1 MLKHLSLT
9 ELLTKIYELI
19 REATKVGVMVKAM
32 GIFFN
37 PYDSTVMLENP
48 DLEVIV

>member
-37 PYDSTVMLENP
+37 RLSLEGV
-48 DLEVIV
+48 LWWFRMV